1 MVELLAQTYVVP
13 HAVVEYGL
21 AGLLLLAGVVWT
33 SQVRKVTRI
42 DNKVK
47 GLAVAL
53 LFLVRNCPACTA
65 SGGPDAE
72 ANKNAIRALTDVLR
86 M

>member
-1 MVELLAQTYVVP
+1 MELITQEITTSSGFFQISL
-13 HAVVEYGL
+13 GIII
-21 AGLLLLAGVVWT
+21 LLSGAVWT
-33 SQVRKVTRI
+33 SQARKVTRI

-53 LFLVRNCPACTA
+53 LFLVRNSPSSIAGA
-65 SGGPDAE
+65 GPHADE
-72 ANKNAIRALTDVLR
+72 ANKNAIRALTEVLK